1 MVKQFSQDQVDK
13 ARQELEEAYDF
24 DRGHPL
30 FGLSRADLRGPKMSR
45 RVVLRLLA
53 AAGMLS
59 LSDVLLSA
67 CGALPAPQGAAVD
80 APAAEQPAV
89 EAPAA
94 EPAAATTEAEPAEAS
109 QAMGG
114 ELVCGWAGTAEITTL
129 DPAQINQVLQF
140 QIASNVLSGLT
151 HINPDL
157 TAEGDLATDWEVSED
172 GLEWIFKLREGV
184 TFHNGDPLT
193 ADDVVFTYNR
203 SKDPEQSIHT
213 AVIANITNVEK
224 VDDLTVKLIL
234 GSPQA
239 SLLVKTL
246 ERSSGRAMTIVNR
259 RALEEMGPEQYG
271 LMPVGTG
278 PFRVTE
284 HQLGQAVVI
293 EKFEDYY
300 DPERPKLDKV
310 TFIPIPEAE
319 PLAAAIEAGDIQLI
333 GGNGAPPELID
344 RLAANPDL
352 VVSEIIGPGFQAIF
366 VNPWREPFKVSDFNT
381 SLDSLKQENGFKIR
395 LALAKAFDR
404 DDFIERALFG
414 RGSPAF
420 GTVNPAMRFF
430 FDTAINETSEQRFD
444 LEAARQLLADAGY
457 PNGEGFP
464 TLKLLVIPNGR
475 REGEIIVDMY
485 KNNLNITLELD
496 VKDFTVLTED
506 SNTMNFDLMRL
517 GSGGDFDPDDALVD
531 WMQTSSK
538 FNGPNRNMDEMPFG
552 FFSDQ
557 EVDELTEQQRL
568 ETDPDKRKELVQQA
582 NKITSDK
589 VAAIFTHHPLDILIY
604 RKEVNFPEESRIPG
618 LVDLDRTTIAS
629 S

>member
-1 MVKQFSQDQVDK
+1 V
-13 ARQELEEAYDF
+13 
-24 DRGHPL
+24 
-30 FGLSRADLRGPKMSR
+30 
-45 RVVLRLLA
+45 
-53 AAGMLS
+53 
-59 LSDVLLSA
+59 
-67 CGALPAPQGAAVD
+67 
-80 APAAEQPAV
+80 
-89 EAPAA
+89 
-94 EPAAATTEAEPAEAS
+94 
-109 QAMGG
+109 
-114 ELVCGWAGTAEITTL
+114 
-129 DPAQINQVLQF
+129 
-140 QIASNVLSGLT
+140 
-151 HINPDL
+151 
-157 TAEGDLATDWEVSED
+157 
-172 GLEWIFKLREGV
+172 
-184 TFHNGDPLT
+184 
-193 ADDVVFTYNR
+193 
-203 SKDPEQSIHT
+203 
-213 AVIANITNVEK
+213 
-224 VDDLTVKLIL
+224 
-234 GSPQA
+234 
-239 SLLVKTL
+239 
-246 ERSSGRAMTIVNR
+246 
-259 RALEEMGPEQYG
+259 
-271 LMPVGTG
+271 
-278 PFRVTE
+278 
-284 HQLGQAVVI
+284 
-293 EKFEDYY
+293 
-300 DPERPKLDKV
+300 
-310 TFIPIPEAE
+310 
-319 PLAAAIEAGDIQLI
+319 
-333 GGNGAPPELID
+333 
-344 RLAANPDL
+344 
-352 VVSEIIGPGFQAIF
+352 
-366 VNPWREPFKVSDFNT
+366 
-381 SLDSLKQENGFKIR
+381 R

-604 RKEVNFPEESRIPG
+604 RKDVNFPEESRIPG